1 MMQKY
6 DGYMQTF
13 SGIKFYPDKIKKS
26 DILLDD
32 IIHALSNTCRYSGHS
47 KEFYSVAEHCI
58 VMADFFPEHKKLA
71 LFHDAAE
78 AYMGDLPR
86 PIKNLIP
93 DYKKIE
99 LDLLNII
106 LEMVGIQLTHANINL
121 IERMDTYM
129 LSHERRSPKIMQN
142 RKLTWGDSIDTLN
155 DSLYDF
161 ECYPP
166 KVVENIFRDKIYGS
180 LV

>member
-1 MMQKY
+1 MTQY

-58 VMADFFPEHKKLA
+58 VMAELFPEHTKLA

-86 PIKNLIP
+86 PIKILIP
-93 DYKKIE
+93 DYKKRE
-99 LDLLNII
+99 LDLLIII
-106 LEMVGIQLTHANINL
+106 LEMVDISLTQSNIDL

-142 RKLTWGDSIDTLN
+142 RKLSWGKSIDIIN
-155 DSLYDF
+155 DAPYDF
-161 ECYPP
+161 ACYSP
-166 KVVENIFRDKIYGS
+166 KVVENIFRDKIYSS
-180 LV
+180 LT

>member
-1 MMQKY
+1 MIDIY

-13 SGIKFYPDKIKKS
+13 SGIRFYPDKIEKS

-58 VMADFFPEHKKLA
+58 VMSELFPEHSKIA

-86 PIKNLIP
+86 PIKILIP
-93 DYKKIE
+93 EYKKRELHLLSVILGMIDIRLTQSNVDIIE
-99 LDLLNII
+99 K
-106 LEMVGIQLTHANINL
+106 
-121 IERMDTYM
+121 MDTYM
-129 LSHERRSPKIMQN
+129 LSLERRSPKIMQN
-142 RKLTWGDSIDTLN
+142 RELPWGNSIDVIEFP
-155 DSLYDF
+155 LYDF
-161 ECYPP
+161 ACYSP
-166 KVVENIFRDKIYGS
+166 KVVENIFRDKIYS
-180 LV
+180 SIA